1 MEAPAGKVNLQ
12 QAMPLLTAVSLDK
25 VLACPKETLRDT
37 QENRAGRAHA
47 LPILPGKIKR
57 LKPVWAT

>member
-1 MEAPAGKVNLQ
+1 
-12 QAMPLLTAVSLDK
+12 MPLLTSVSLDK
-25 VLACPKETLRDT
+25 VFAYPKEILKDT
-37 QENRAGRAHA
+37 QENGAGRAHA